1 MPYKMTSMAN
11 ATIRISGIDDIA
23 SEPQLVLVRA
33 GRRRFRVRRVDIE
46 PLLLTQGH
54 ALSEQELSQLDLA
67 ATTAKAWMAALRMLA
82 RTPVTQAMM
91 RAKLGRRFGDSAAHS
106 VVDTLQRDGLIDDV
120 EAAASLR
127 RQLERS
133 GPIGPAKLAQ
143 ALAQHHVDPDVAQ
156 ATLNDLATNQD
167 ALEAAMTAV
176 DKMLPSLAQ
185 LTNETRRRRLT
196 GRLAR
201 RGFDAD
207 TVQQALERLGPL
219 CEVDTGYDDTP

>member
-1 MPYKMTSMAN
+1 MAK
-11 ATIRISGIDDIA
+11 AALRICGIDDVA
-23 SEPQLVLVRA
+23 SEPQLVIVRA

-46 PLLLTQGH
+46 PLALTPGQV
-54 ALSEQELSQLDLA
+54 LSEQELSQLDLA
-67 ATTAKAWMAALRMLA
+67 ATTAKAWVAALRMLA

-91 RAKLGRRFGDSAAHS
+91 RAKLGIRFGDCAAHS
-106 VVDTLQRDGLIDDV
+106 VVDALQRDGFIDDV
-120 EAAASLR
+120 QAAASLR
-127 RQLERS
+127 RRLERS
-133 GPIGPAKLAQ
+133 GPIGPAKLAK

-156 ATLNDLATNQD
+156 ATLNELTTGQN

-185 LTNETRRRRLT
+185 LSNSTRQRRLA

-207 TVQQALERLGPL
+207 TVQQALERLGL
-219 CEVDTGYDDTP
+219 LHEEGTGYDATQ